1 MNQAS
6 FYSYEKGKVRC
17 GLCSHR
23 CLVANGHRGLCGVRE
38 HRDGQLYTLNYGKLV
53 AANCDPI
60 EKKPL
65 FHVLPTTTSYSIS
78 TVGCNFRCQHCQN
91 HTISQIPKSYS
102 FLSEIVTPGTVVD
115 AAVKAGCK
123 SISYTYVEPTVFY
136 EFAYDCCV
144 LAHDR
149 GLKNV
154 FVSNGYMAKEPS
166 KKIAH
171 YLDAINI
178 DIKGFSETFYRNV
191 AGAKLAPVLEN
202 VALMHSLGVWVEV
215 TTLLIPGLN
224 DSQDELRELAAFIAS
239 IDTQIPW
246 HLTAFYPTYK
256 MTSVPS
262 TTVAALQRAKGI
274 GKEAGLI
281 YVYLGNVT
289 SGGEKTT
296 CSACN
301 ELLIERKGFSARL
314 IGGHN
319 GACPSCG
326 AQCPGVWG

>member
-1 MNQAS
+1 MHQAS
-6 FYSYEKGKVRC
+6 FYGYEKGKVRC

-23 CLVANGHRGLCGVRE
+23 CLIADGHRGLCGVRE
-38 HRDGQLYTLNYGKLV
+38 HRDGQLYPLNYGKLV

-91 HTISQIPKSYS
+91 HTISQIPKSFPFS
-102 FLSEIVTPGTVVD
+102 NEIVTPGTVVD

-136 EFAYDCCV
+136 EFAYDCSV
-144 LAHDR
+144 LARSR

-154 FVSNGYMAKEPS
+154 FVSNGYMAKEPVN
-166 KKIAH
+166 KLAPYI
-171 YLDAINI
+171 DAINI

-202 VALMHSLGVWVEV
+202 VALMHSLGVWVEI

-224 DSQDELRELAAFIAS
+224 DSQNELRELAAFIAS
-239 IDTQIPW
+239 IDKQIPW
-246 HLTAFYPTYK
+246 HVTAFHPAYK
-256 MTSVPS
+256 MTTVPS
-262 TTVAALQRAKGI
+262 ATVEMLQRAKAI
-274 GKEAGLI
+274 GKKMGLR
-281 YVYLGNVT
+281 YVYLGNVASDT
-289 SGGEKTT
+289 EKTT
-296 CSACN
+296 CSNCN
-301 ELLIERKGFSARL
+301 ELLIERSGFSARL
-314 IGGHN
+314 LAKHN

-326 AQCPGVWG
+326 VQCPGVW